1 MYAIEKSNPLDRYT
15 QNYFVNGDTKWK
27 ATMDTILKELHD
39 AKEYGSILTAT
50 PTDFPALY
58 KRFNETRDDIDF
70 SRETALSQFL
80 PLVQVA
86 EALAQKYDVV
96 VTQSAVYRCVWYG

>member
-1 MYAIEKSNPLDRYT
+1 MPSGKQRWIP
-15 QNYFVNGDTKWK
+15 
-27 ATMDTILKELHD
+27 ILKELHD
-39 AKEYGSILTAT
+39 AKEYGCILTAT

-70 SRETALSQFL
+70 SRETALSQLL

-96 VTQSAVYRCVWYG
+96 VTQSAVYGCVWYG